1 MHELAIAESVIS
13 AVLERTGDVE
23 VTAVRLEIG
32 ALSGVTS
39 DALRFC
45 FELAADGTPLAGA
58 ALEISEPAGLAHC
71 DHCGADFAVSDLILL
86 CTCGS
91 ANVKVI
97 NGEQLKILS
106 VEVC

>member
-23 VTAVRLEIG
+23 VTTVRLEVG